1 MAYTFKKTIK
11 PQNLTP
17 INPRS
22 NLINT
27 GLSQLAVPNDLATL
41 DAPVLGVSPAA
52 SETPSVINLGDPLPL
67 QGSTT
72 LYKFNINLKK
82 EVYSCKGARDVLDE
96 EFEEFNILNLNYK
109 KFFDMHDRFFYDL
122 QPETHDYFLAESI
135 KYLGVFTNP
144 RDTEILNLKEEIR
157 LVEEQIDSIEVNH
170 PYIPNGRVIASS
182 TYENNPGSA
191 IEQGNIFYMQS
202 SKRRPIKTPEIYY
215 GLKNRLGT
223 ETTSDK
229 SFIIFLDDLTTIGEG
244 PEIII
249 FDDIYKPPGDVFT
262 EEDSDFA
269 RNNIILY
276 VNRYPNV

>member
-1 MAYTFKKTIK
+1 
-11 PQNLTP
+11 
-17 INPRS
+17 
-22 NLINT
+22 
-27 GLSQLAVPNDLATL
+27 
-41 DAPVLGVSPAA
+41 
-52 SETPSVINLGDPLPL
+52 
-67 QGSTT
+67 
-72 LYKFNINLKK
+72 
-82 EVYSCKGARDVLDE
+82 
-96 EFEEFNILNLNYK
+96 
-109 KFFDMHDRFFYDL
+109 MHDRFFYDL

-229 SFIIFLDDLTTIGEG
+229 SFIIFLDDLTAIGEG